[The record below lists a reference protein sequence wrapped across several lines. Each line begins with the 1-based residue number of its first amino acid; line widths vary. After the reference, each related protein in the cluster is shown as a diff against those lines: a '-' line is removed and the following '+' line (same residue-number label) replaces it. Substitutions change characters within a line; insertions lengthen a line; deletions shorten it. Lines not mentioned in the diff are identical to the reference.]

1 MKLHSNQPVVAPGRL
16 MEIEPDV
23 VVVMN
28 SVYRGEI
35 EAQLARMGLSPEV
48 LVA

>member
-1 MKLHSNQPVVAPGRL
+1 MKLHSNQPVVAPARL
-16 MEIEPDV
+16 MEILPDV

-48 LVA
+48 LIA